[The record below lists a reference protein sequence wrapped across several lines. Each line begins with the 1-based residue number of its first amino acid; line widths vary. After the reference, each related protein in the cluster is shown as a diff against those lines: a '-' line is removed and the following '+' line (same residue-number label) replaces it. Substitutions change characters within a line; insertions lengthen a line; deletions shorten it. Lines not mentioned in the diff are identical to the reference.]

1 MITRLIK
8 PMPEFLCV
16 FLLAGAVAGIFFQQ
30 RVLWKARADN
40 RQLRE
45 QSSEAQRLARENAN
59 LDQLREE
66 NHEVENLRNE
76 TRDLHKLRNE
86 VRQLREQKPDLDKL
100 RSENQ
105 RLRDRTHVAGGPTSR
120 SSDAR
125 PEVTKEMLTDAGW
138 GSPEAAIQTFFW
150 AIRERNA
157 QKIRACFSEEAET
170 QVLGRHMRDQSEE
183 ELLADATHM
192 MDTFAGFQIVAKK
205 AVSADEIKLGIRVI
219 QAAGQGESASTD
231 MALRFKR
238 AGAEWRISD

>member
-66 NHEVENLRNE
+66 NRKVENLRNE

-105 RLRDRTHVAGGPTSR
+105 RLRARTHVAGGPTSP

-125 PEVTKEMLTDAGW
+125 PDVTKEMLADAGL

-150 AIRERNA
+150 AIRERND
-157 QKIRACFSEEAET
+157 QKIRACFSEEA
-170 QVLGRHMRDQSEE
+170 GRSIRDQFDEE
-183 ELLADATHM
+183 DLAHATQM
-192 MDTFAGFQIVAKK
+192 MDTFTGFQIVAKK

-231 MALRFKR
+231 MALQFKR